1 MSNRANPTLH
11 DVAAK
16 AGVTVGTASRALDP
30 RREAMV
36 KPATRDAIKR
46 AAEDLGYQINTAARG
61 LRRGVSDLVGVV
73 ISDFGNPIIAP
84 IIRGIEDVASREG
97 FQTFVTETRGQAGG
111 IAKALSQLTQ
121 RRAAVIV
128 VTGVQTEDGPAV
140 EKHLQATNSIPLIF
154 ALRELE
160 NLSATS
166 VILDDEKGGRIAGQH
181 LLDLG
186 HKLIAEIP
194 GPSNA
199 SPFRYRSKGFKEAV
213 SAYETASYLTTKNDL
228 NLPPTYETGHQLA
241 QDLLSR
247 HKGVTG
253 IFAHNDLMAIG
264 AIDAIREVGLKCP
277 EDVSVVGFDDSP
289 LMDHIDP
296 PLTTVRLPGEDIGHR
311 AGYQAIR
318 AAQDSEQPPIRSKL
332 EPRLVLRAST
342 QPLSSKVR
350 KRS

>member
-1 MSNRANPTLH
+1 MPTRSNPTLH
-11 DVAAK
+11 DVASK

-30 RREAMV
+30 RRESMV
-36 KPATRDAIKR
+36 KPATRDAIKS
-46 AAEDLGYQINTAARG
+46 AAEALGYQINTAARG

-97 FQTFVTETRGQAGG
+97 FQTFVTETRGQVGG
-111 IAKALSQLTQ
+111 IAKALSQLSQ

-128 VTGVQTEDGPAV
+128 LTGVQTEDGPAV
-140 EKHLQATNSIPLIF
+140 EKHIQAANSIPLIF

-160 NLSATS
+160 NVTATS
-166 VILDDEKGGRIAGQH
+166 VILDDKKGGRIAGQH

-186 HKLIAEIP
+186 HKLVAEIP
-194 GPSNA
+194 GPGNA
-199 SPFRYRSKGFKEAV
+199 SPFRYRSDGFREAI
-213 SAYETASYLTTKNDL
+213 SADDTASYLTAKNDL

-247 HKGVTG
+247 HADVTG

-264 AIDAIREVGLKCP
+264 AIDAVREIGLRCP
-277 EDVSVVGFDDSP
+277 EDVSVIGFDDSP
-289 LMDHIDP
+289 LMDHINP
-296 PLTTVRLPGEDIGHR
+296 PLTTVRLPGEEIGHR

-318 AAQDSEQPPIRSKL
+318 AAQDSDQPSIRSKL
-332 EPRLVLRAST
+332 DPRLVLRAST
-342 QPLSSKVR
+342 QPLSTKGR
-350 KRS
+350 KKT